1 MVVLPAFV
9 VSKILRALS
18 GEGSLSFAIDDEAR
32 EHGAI
37 ALMGTIG
44 CIWGLR
50 PDGTLWQFDADV
62 QLPLSPLPPELT
74 FLALIA
80 GSQRYAWLAPL
91 VPARPDVAID
101 CPVCPGPKNPMLPV
115 FCAICSGLGW
125 VTG

>member
-1 MVVLPAFV
+1 MVVLPALV
-9 VSKILRALS
+9 VSKILRALR

-50 PDGTLWQFDADV
+50 PDGSLWQFDADF
-62 QLPLSPLPPELT
+62 E
-74 FLALIA
+74 FAALAFAA
-80 GSQRYAWLAPL
+80 GTDIFGANCRFATLCLAGT
-91 VPARPDVAID
+91 
-101 CPVCPGPKNPMLPV
+101 VCPGPKNPMLPM
-115 FCAICSGLGW
+115 FCAACLGLGW